1 MSCFTTKSW
10 TKKRRFILVALL
22 LLLLVAAFLLNLF
35 LGSVLIPIG
44 DTIKILFGQSPNEV
58 WRIIII
64 EYRLPKALVAILA
77 GAALSVSGLQMQTI
91 FRNPLAGPYVLG
103 ISAGAGLGVA
113 IVVLGLSFTQLQL
126 QSELVSS
133 FTISAA
139 AWLGALFVLLIILA
153 VASRVKDIMTI
164 LILGMM
170 FGAAASALISI
181 LQYFS
186 NETMLKSY
194 VIWTMGSLSSVSG
207 VQLWILACATLVGL
221 AISVIQIRVLNTLL
235 LGETYARSLGVSIP
249 LSRALVFVSTSLL
262 TGSVT
267 AFCGP
272 IGFIGIAVPHVARM
286 VVKTTN
292 HAILIPVTIMLGS
305 LVMLFSDTMSQLPGM
320 NTTIPINSVTALI
333 GVPIVVYVVFRKKRF
348 SEV

>member
-1 MSCFTTKSW
+1 MSCITTKSW
-10 TKKRRFILVALL
+10 TNKRRFIVVALL
-22 LLLLVAAFLLNLF
+22 LMLLVAAFLLNLF

-44 DTIKILFGQSPNEV
+44 DTIKILFGQSSNEV

-113 IVVLGLSFTQLQL
+113 IVVLGLSFTQLQI
-126 QSELVSS
+126 QSEFISS

-207 VQLWILACATLVGL
+207 VQLWILACATFVGL
-221 AISVIQIRVLNTLL
+221 AISVVQIRVLNTLL

-286 VVKTTN
+286 VVRTTN
-292 HAILIPVTIMLGS
+292 HAILIPVTILIGS
-305 LVMLFSDTMSQLPGM
+305 LVMLLSDIISQLPGM

-333 GVPIVVYVVFRKKRF
+333 GVPILVYVVFRKKRF